1 MPRPFTPQA
10 DGLWPQPTDTV
21 PLTFGELERSTREAA
36 LNVSMVQIPKAT
48 ADSLK
53 ALLLSMADTFAQ
65 NDMPDIATQAKA
77 VAALI

>member
-1 MPRPFTPQA
+1 MSSPFSPQN
-10 DGLWPQPTDTV
+10 DGVWPQPADVV
-21 PLTFGELERSTREAA
+21 PLTFGQLRRQAEAA
-36 LNVSMVQIPKAT
+36 TDDHVTIPRET

-53 ALLLSMADTFAQ
+53 ALLLSMADTFAR